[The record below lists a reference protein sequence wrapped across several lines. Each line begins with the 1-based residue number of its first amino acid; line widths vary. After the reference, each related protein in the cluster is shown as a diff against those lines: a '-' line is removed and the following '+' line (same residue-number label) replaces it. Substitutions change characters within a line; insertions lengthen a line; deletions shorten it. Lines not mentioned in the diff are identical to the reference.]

1 MKALKY
7 GLPLVA
13 FFVLVGF
20 LFVGLSRDPR
30 EVPSPLIDKP
40 APAFALPTLHDPA
53 KTITREDLLGKPYL
67 LNVWGSWCPACLD
80 EHPVLVAYARTAKVP
95 IYGLNYKDE
104 RAKGLAW
111 LQRNGN
117 PYKESLFDQNGR
129 VGLDFGVYGAPE
141 TFLVDARGVIR
152 FKHIGALTPQIIRER
167 IEPLLAKLDAS

>member
-7 GLPLVA
+7 VLPLVA
-13 FFVLVGF
+13 FIVLVGF
-20 LFVGLSRDPR
+20 LAVGLNRDPR
-30 EVPSPLIDKP
+30 EVPSPLIGKP
-40 APAFALPTLHDPA
+40 APAFALPTLHDPG

-80 EHPVLVAYARTAKVP
+80 EHPVLVAYARNAKLP

-104 RAKGLAW
+104 RSKGLAW

-117 PYKESLFDQNGR
+117 PYKDSLFDEKGR

-141 TFLVDARGVIR
+141 TFLVDAKGVIR